1 MEQWTTTT
9 DTRIAAAFG
18 TLGMVIRP
26 KKVLHEKSGTRVV
39 RYHIG
44 LESVDKV
51 YQTKPLQLAAKAGT
65 LAQDH
70 PFLTILRAMENRRR
84 LLDLANQGTF
94 CQLAPVLNAPGIWHY
109 VPSDCGLPGLP
120 PAGIV
125 FRTGDLKLVSAL
137 GIVGLPVLHIEG
149 PQHHRTWYLS
159 GIPLVRGGGLPPVD
173 PVAFKRAWLADRES
187 IPWEDPF
194 AQAMRGL
201 HNRER
206 LLDVINRGADVI
218 LLGKGLR
225 KVTLRSDATDKAWES
240 AERFLG

>member
-26 KKVLHEKSGTRVV
+26 KKTLHERSGTRLV

-51 YQTKPLQLAAKAGT
+51 YQTKPIQHAALAGT

-70 PFLTILRAMENRRR
+70 PFLTILRAIENRRH
-84 LLDLANQGTF
+84 LLELANRGTF
-94 CQLAPVLNAPGIWHY
+94 CALRPVAGAPGTFQY
-109 VPSDCGLPGLP
+109 VPADGGLPGLP
-120 PAGIV
+120 ATGV
-125 FRTGDLKLVSAL
+125 LFRTGDLKLVCAL
-137 GIVGLPVLHIEG
+137 GIVGVPVLHIEG
-149 PQHHRTWYLS
+149 PEHQRSWFLPGHAV
-159 GIPLVRGGGLPPVD
+159 PRGGGLPAVD
-173 PVAFKRAWLADRES
+173 PLAFKRAWLDDRES

-206 LLDVINRGADVI
+206 LLDVVNRGADVL

-225 KVTLRSDATDKAWES
+225 KATLRSDASDAAWEK

>member
-26 KKVLHEKSGTRVV
+26 KKVLHEQSGTRVV

-44 LESVDKV
+44 LESVDKA
-51 YQTKPLQLAAKAGT
+51 YQTKPLQHAAKDGT
-65 LAQDH
+65 LPPAH

-84 LLDLANQGTF
+84 LLDLANRGIF
-94 CQLAPVLNAPGIWHY
+94 CALRPVAGAPGIHQY
-109 VPSDCGLPGLP
+109 EPADHGLPGLP
-120 PAGIV
+120 STGVI

-137 GIVGLPVLHIEG
+137 GIVGLCVLHIEG
-149 PQHHRTWYLS
+149 PEHNRTWYLS
-159 GIPLVRGGGLPPVD
+159 GAPLVRTCGLPPVD

-206 LLDVINRGADVI
+206 LLDVINRGADV
-218 LLGKGLR
+218 LLLTKGRR
-225 KVTLRSDATDKAWES
+225 KVTLRADATDAGWEK
-240 AERFLG
+240 AERFLV

>member
-26 KKVLHEKSGTRVV
+26 KKVLHEKTGTRVV

-44 LESVDKV
+44 LASVDKV
-51 YQTKPLQLAAKAGT
+51 YQTKPIQHAAKEGT
-65 LAQDH
+65 LPAAH

-84 LLDLANQGTF
+84 LLDLANRGTF
-94 CQLAPVLNAPGIWHY
+94 CALRPVPGAPGIHQY
-109 VPSDCGLPGLP
+109 EPADHGLPGLP

-125 FRTGDLKLVSAL
+125 FRTGDLKLVCAL
-137 GIVGLPVLHIEG
+137 GIVGLSVLHITG
-149 PQHHRTWYLS
+149 PEHNRTWYLS
-159 GIPLVRGGGLPPVD
+159 GAPLVRPGGLPPVD
-173 PVAFKRAWLADRES
+173 PVAFKRAWMDDRES

-206 LLDVINRGADVI
+206 LLDVVNRGADVI

-225 KVTLRSDATDKAWES
+225 KVTLRSDATDAAWET

>member
-26 KKVLHEKSGTRVV
+26 KKTVHERTGTRIV

-51 YQTKPLQLAAKAGT
+51 YQTKPIQHAAQHGT
-65 LAQDH
+65 LVPDH
-70 PFLTILRAMENRRR
+70 PFLTILRAMENRRH
-84 LLDLANQGTF
+84 LLELANRGTF
-94 CQLAPVLNAPGIWHY
+94 CALRPVAGAPGTFQY
-109 VPSDCGLPGLP
+109 VPADGGLPGLP
-120 PAGIV
+120 AGGIV
-125 FRTGDLKLVSAL
+125 FRTGDLKLVAAL
-137 GIVGLPVLHIEG
+137 GIVGIPVLHIEG
-149 PQHHRTWYLS
+149 PEHHRSWFLP
-159 GIPLVRGGGLPPVD
+159 GHAVPRPGGLPPVD
-173 PVAFKRAWLADRES
+173 PLALKKAWLDDRES

-206 LLDVINRGADVI
+206 LLDVVNRGVDV
-218 LLGKGLR
+218 LLLSKGPR
-225 KVTLRSDATDKAWES
+225 KVTLRSDATDAAWEK

>member
-26 KKVLHEKSGTRVV
+26 KKVLHEKTGQRVV

-44 LESVDKV
+44 IESVDRA
-51 YQTKPLQLAAKAGT
+51 YQTKPVQHAAQAGT
-65 LAQDH
+65 LAPAH
-70 PFLTILRAMENRRR
+70 PFLTILRAMENRRH

-94 CQLAPVLNAPGIWHY
+94 CALRPVPGAPGIHQY
-109 VPSDCGLPGLP
+109 ERADHGLPGLP
-120 PAGIV
+120 ATGIL
-125 FRTGDLKLVSAL
+125 FRTGDLKLVCAL

-149 PQHHRTWYLS
+149 PEHHRTWYLS
-159 GIPLVRGGGLPPVD
+159 GVPIVRPAGLPSVD
-173 PVAFKRAWLADRES
+173 PVALKKAWLDDRES

-206 LLDVINRGADVI
+206 LLDVVNRGADVI

-225 KVTLRSDATDKAWES
+225 KVTLRSDATDQAWEK